1 MAKKQEN
8 NNILG
13 KVAAGAAVIG
23 AGALAAKVLSNPE
36 NREKIGN
43 AMRDAG
49 EKGKE
54 VFENVR
60 EKFEESL
67 EKLRAEYDELVDNIE
82 AKVKEGKNS
91 KELKELQT
99 NAKKLKKGFDDIK
112 DEASDKGKEAFADLK
127 SKVAEL
133 KENFE
138 AA

>member
-1 MAKKQEN
+1 MAKKNEN
-8 NNILG
+8 HNILG

-23 AGALAAKVLSNPE
+23 AGALAAKVLSNPD

-43 AMRDAG
+43 AMRDVG

-54 VFENVR
+54 VFENVK

-67 EKLRAEYDELVDNIE
+67 EKLRAEYDELVYNIE

-99 NAKKLKKGFDDIK
+99 NAKKLKKGFEDIK